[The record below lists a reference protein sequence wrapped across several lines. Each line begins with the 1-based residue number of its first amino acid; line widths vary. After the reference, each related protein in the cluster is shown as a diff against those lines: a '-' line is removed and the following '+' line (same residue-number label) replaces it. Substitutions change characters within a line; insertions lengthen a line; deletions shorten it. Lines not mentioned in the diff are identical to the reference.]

1 MKYTKEKLKEY
12 GIDYNVV
19 YDDYGVR
26 PELIV
31 KNLHDSMR
39 YDLNIN
45 WSSDDVFI
53 ENAIDKF
60 LVESRKEK
68 LIRLNEIYK

>member
-26 PELIV
+26 PEIIV
-31 KNLHDSMR
+31 KNVYDSMR
-39 YDLNIN
+39 YDLNIK
-45 WSSDDVFI
+45 WSSDDAFI

-60 LVESRKEK
+60 IIKLRKEK
-68 LIRLNEIYK
+68 LIRLNNL